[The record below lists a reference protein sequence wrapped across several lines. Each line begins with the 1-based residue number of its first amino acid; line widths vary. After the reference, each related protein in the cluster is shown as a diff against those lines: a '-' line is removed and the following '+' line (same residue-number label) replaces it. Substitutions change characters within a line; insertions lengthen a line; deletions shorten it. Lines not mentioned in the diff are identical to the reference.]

1 VAMKA
6 RKGSKTV
13 KKLPNKELTKLG
25 NRIKQLRIK
34 KKYSNYEFF
43 AYDHK
48 IPRAQYG
55 RYENGEDMRYS
66 SLLRIIKAFGMT
78 QKEFFSEGFDD

>member
-1 VAMKA
+1 MKA
-6 RKGSKTV
+6 GKKGKAV

-25 NRIKQLRIK
+25 NRIKELRIK
-34 KKYSNYEFF
+34 KGYTNYEFF

-66 SLLRIIKAFGMT
+66 SLLRLINAFGMT
-78 QKEFFSEGFDD
+78 QKEFFSEGFND

>member
-1 VAMKA
+1 MKA
-6 RKGSKTV
+6 KKKGKTV

-25 NRIKQLRIK
+25 NRIKDLRIK
-34 KKYSNYEFF
+34 KGYSNYEFF

-55 RYENGEDMRYS
+55 RYEKGEDLRYS
-66 SLLRIIKAFGMT
+66 SLLRVIKAFEMT
-78 QKEFFSEGFDD
+78 QKEFFSEGFD